1 MIFPF
6 TTNAPDGS
14 PPRLFISLDVT
25 LAGAPH
31 RTVLADWR
39 SVLFLVDLCQM
50 HVRDGSGSG
59 GIVSQMKASIESKAK
74 AAATSPSR
82 PGAPNSTKQKI
93 NVGRTN
99 DASSCIT
106 LNSEG

>member
-1 MIFPF
+1 
-6 TTNAPDGS
+6 
-14 PPRLFISLDVT
+14 
-25 LAGAPH
+25 
-31 RTVLADWR
+31 
-39 SVLFLVDLCQM
+39 M

-93 NVGRTN
+93 NVGRTMR
-99 DASSCIT
+99 ASVGIEMDGQKR
-106 LNSEG
+106 LPIFFANSKA